1 MKIQINHDEHI
12 RPNEEHVLQ
21 IEAAIRQA
29 LSHFVEHVTDVE
41 VHLSDE
47 NGSGV
52 GQQEKRCL
60 IEARL
65 AGHQPIAVSE
75 SGSTID
81 EAMHGACVKLKQSVA
96 KLVERSRGH

>member
-1 MKIQINHDEHI
+1 MKIQINHDAHV
-12 RPNEEHVLQ
+12 RPNEDSALQ
-21 IEAAIRQA
+21 IEAAVRLA
-29 LSHFVEHVTDVE
+29 LSHFAQHVTDVE

-52 GQQEKRCL
+52 GQNDKRCL

-75 SGSTID
+75 HGATVD
-81 EAMHGACVKLKQSVA
+81 EAMHGACAKLKQSVA
-96 KLVERSRGH
+96 KLVERSRDH